1 MRLRDVI
8 LRFLQVFQLLQFIG
22 GHVVIETPVMVGK
35 KSRAKHFVLIRERAG
50 YAEGNSSLPAQK
62 MYLRKYLK
70 RQKDIKVLKLVENE
84 FIDEY
89 VSFIITI
96 KIYELHLNP

>member
-1 MRLRDVI
+1 M
-8 LRFLQVFQLLQFIG
+8 
-22 GHVVIETPVMVGK
+22 
-35 KSRAKHFVLIRERAG
+35 LITERAG
-50 YAEGNSSLPAQK
+50 YAEGNYSSPPEK

-96 KIYELHLNP
+96 KIYELHLTP